1 MLMLFSGLVKV
12 FNAVFAFFANKD
24 AQSTGAALQRG
35 ADAEAELKRVVKT
48 NEEKS
53 KAVAASSNASQLE
66 RVLKRDKNNRDNQ

>member
-1 MLMLFSGLVKV
+1 MLMFFSGLVKA
-12 FNAVFAFFANKD
+12 FNALFAFFANKD

-53 KAVAASSNASQLE
+53 KAVAASSNAVEFDRL
-66 RVLKRDKNNRDNQ
+66 LKRDKNNRDNQ